1 MYFYLDPTALKLTMK
16 WIIDLFAS
24 TLGRKLL
31 MSLTGL
37 FLILFLVVHLAGNM
51 QLLKDDNGEAF
62 NAYAHFM
69 GHNALIQ
76 TISRANFAFIILHII
91 ISFVLTLR
99 NRGARGPEGYAVKS
113 GKSSIWASRNMGILG
128 TLVLI
133 FLVIHLKDFW
143 GESKFGDLKEATYGD
158 ENYGDLYAVVHYWF
172 GIGWY
177 VALYVFCMCA
187 LAFHL
192 WHGFASA
199 FQTLG
204 LRHQKYT
211 PLINF
216 VGKTFAIVIPAL
228 FAWIPIAIYF
238 RF

>member
-1 MYFYLDPTALKLTMK
+1 MK

-24 TLGRKLL
+24 TLGRKVL
-31 MSLTGL
+31 MSLTGI
-37 FLILFLVVHLAGNM
+37 FLIAFLAVHLAGNL
-51 QLLKDDNGEAF
+51 QLLKHDNGEAF
-62 NAYAHFM
+62 NRYAEFM
-69 GHNALIQ
+69 GHNPLIQ
-76 TISRANFAFIILHII
+76 TISKLNFFFIILHIVVSTI
-91 ISFVLTLR
+91 LTMR

-128 TLVLI
+128 TLILI

-143 GESKFGDLKEATYGD
+143 GESKFGSLQTTTYGD
-158 ENYGDLYAVVHYWF
+158 ESYGDLYAQVYYWF
-172 GIGWY
+172 GKGWY

-192 WHGFASA
+192 WHGFQSA
-199 FQTLG
+199 FQTFG

-216 VGKTFAIVIPAL
+216 VGKAFAIVIPAL
-228 FAWIPIAIYF
+228 FAWIPIAIF
-238 RF
+238 LQL

>member
-1 MYFYLDPTALKLTMK
+1 MK

-31 MSLTGL
+31 MGLTGL
-37 FLILFLVVHLAGNM
+37 FLIMFLVVHLAGNM

-62 NAYAHFM
+62 NAYAEFM

-76 TISRANFAFIILHII
+76 LISKANFGFIILHIL
-91 ISFVLTLR
+91 ISLFLTMK
-99 NRGARGPEGYAVKS
+99 NRDARGPEGYASNAKK
-113 GKSSIWASRNMGILG
+113 KSSIWASRNMGILG
-128 TLVLI
+128 TLILI

-143 GESKFGDLKEATYGD
+143 GESKFGDLKTATYGD
-158 ENYGDLYAVVHYWF
+158 ENYGDLYAQVVYWF
-172 GIGWY
+172 GKGWY

-204 LRHQKYT
+204 LRHPKYT
-211 PLINF
+211 PIITF
-216 VGKTFAIVIPAL
+216 VGRAFAIIVPAL
-228 FAWIPIAIYF
+228 FAWIPISLF
-238 RF
+238 FQL

>member
-1 MYFYLDPTALKLTMK
+1 MK

-31 MSLTGL
+31 MGLTGL
-37 FLILFLVVHLAGNM
+37 FLISFLAVHLAGNL
-51 QLLKDDNGEAF
+51 QLLKHDNGEAF
-62 NAYAHFM
+62 NHYAEFM
-69 GHNALIQ
+69 GTNPLIQ
-76 TISRANFAFIILHII
+76 TIAKLNFAFILLHAIVSLIL
-91 ISFVLTLR
+91 TMR
-99 NRGARGPEGYAVKS
+99 NRDARGPEGYKATPKKKS
-113 GKSSIWASRNMGILG
+113 AIWASRNMGILG
-128 TLVLI
+128 TLILI
-133 FLVIHLKDFW
+133 FLVVHLKDFW
-143 GESKFGDLKEATYGD
+143 GVSKFGTLQTTTYG
-158 ENYGDLYAVVHYWF
+158 EESYGDLYALVVEWF
-172 GIGWY
+172 QKGWY

-199 FQTLG
+199 FQTFG

-216 VGKTFAIVIPAL
+216 VGRAFAIIVPAL

-238 RF
+238 HL

>member
-1 MYFYLDPTALKLTMK
+1 MK
-16 WIIDLFAS
+16 WILDLFSS

-31 MSLTGL
+31 MALTGI
-37 FLILFLVVHLAGNM
+37 FLILFLVVHLIGNL
-51 QLLKDDNGEAF
+51 QLLKDDGGVAF
-62 NAYAHFM
+62 NRYAEFM

-76 TISRANFAFIILHII
+76 LIAKGNFFFILLHI
-91 ISFVLTLR
+91 FVSLGLTIR
-99 NRGARGPEGYAVKS
+99 NRGARGPEGYAVTS

-128 TLVLI
+128 TLILI

-143 GESKFGDLKEATYGD
+143 GQSKFGTLQPQSVDGEEYG
-158 ENYGDLYAVVHYWF
+158 NLFAVVEEWF
-172 GIGWY
+172 HVGWY
-177 VALYVFCMCA
+177 VALYVFCMGA

-211 PLINF
+211 PIIKF
-216 VGKTFAIVIPAL
+216 VGRAFAIIVPAL
-228 FAWIPIAIYF
+228 FAMIPLVMF
-238 RF
+238 FKR

>member
-1 MYFYLDPTALKLTMK
+1 MK

-24 TLGRKLL
+24 SLGRKLL
-31 MSLTGL
+31 MSLTGI
-37 FLILFLVVHLAGNM
+37 FLILFLVIHLIGNL
-51 QLLKDDNGEAF
+51 QLLKADNGEAF
-62 NAYAHFM
+62 NRYAEFM

-76 TISRANFAFIILHII
+76 LIAKGNFAFIILHVIFSLI
-91 ISFVLTLR
+91 LTRR
-99 NRGARGPEGYAVKS
+99 NRTARGPEGYAVNS
-113 GKSSIWASRNMGILG
+113 GKSSIWQSRNMGILG

-143 GESKFGDLKEATYGD
+143 GESKFGSLAQSTYESG
-158 ENYGDLYAVVHYWF
+158 EYADLYAQVAYWF
-172 GIGWY
+172 TKGWY
-177 VALYVFCMCA
+177 VSLYVFSMVA

-192 WHGFASA
+192 WHGFSSA

-216 VGKTFAIVIPAL
+216 VGKTFAIVVPAL
-228 FAWIPIAIYF
+228 FAWIPIAMYF
-238 RF
+238 HL

>member
-1 MYFYLDPTALKLTMK
+1 MK

-31 MSLTGL
+31 MSLTGI
-37 FLILFLVVHLAGNM
+37 FLILFLVVHLIGNL
-51 QLLKDDNGEAF
+51 QLLKADNGEAF
-62 NAYAHFM
+62 NRYAEFM
-69 GHNALIQ
+69 GNNALIQ
-76 TISRANFAFIILHII
+76 LIAKGNFTFIILHVIVSLI
-91 ISFVLTLR
+91 LTIR
-99 NRGARGPEGYAVKS
+99 NRRSRGPEGYAVSS
-113 GKSSIWASRNMGILG
+113 GKSSIWSSRNMGILG
-128 TLVLI
+128 TFVLI

-143 GESKFGDLKEATYGD
+143 GESKFGSLRMQAYG
-158 ENYGDLYAVVHYWF
+158 ENEYADLYFQVTYWF
-172 GIGWY
+172 SKGWY
-177 VALYVFCMCA
+177 VALYVFCMAA

-216 VGKTFAIVIPAL
+216 VGKTFAVVVPAL
-228 FAWIPIAIYF
+228 FAWIPIAMYF
-238 RF
+238 HL

>member
-1 MYFYLDPTALKLTMK
+1 MK

-31 MSLTGL
+31 MGLTGL
-37 FLILFLVVHLAGNM
+37 FLIMFLVVHLAGNM

-62 NAYAHFM
+62 NAYAEFM

-76 TISRANFAFIILHII
+76 LISKANFGFIILHIL
-91 ISFVLTLR
+91 ISLFLTMK
-99 NRGARGPEGYAVKS
+99 NRDARGPEGYASNAKK
-113 GKSSIWASRNMGILG
+113 KSSIWASRNMGILG
-128 TLVLI
+128 TLILI

-143 GESKFGDLKEATYGD
+143 GESKFGDLKTATYGD
-158 ENYGDLYAVVHYWF
+158 ENYGDLYAQVVYWF
-172 GIGWY
+172 GKGWY

-204 LRHQKYT
+204 LRHPKYT
-211 PLINF
+211 PIITF
-216 VGKTFAIVIPAL
+216 VGRAFAIIVPAL
-228 FAWIPIAIYF
+228 FAWIPISLF
-238 RF
+238 FHL

>member
-1 MYFYLDPTALKLTMK
+1 MK

-31 MSLTGL
+31 MSLTGI
-37 FLILFLVVHLAGNM
+37 FLILFLVVHLIGNL
-51 QLLKDDNGEAF
+51 QLLKADNGEAF
-62 NAYAHFM
+62 NRYAEFM

-76 TISRANFAFIILHII
+76 LIAKGNFTFIILHVVVSLI
-91 ISFVLTLR
+91 LTVR
-99 NRGARGPEGYAVKS
+99 NRRARGPEGYAVS
-113 GKSSIWASRNMGILG
+113 TGKSSIWSSRNMGILG

-143 GESKFGDLKEATYGD
+143 GESKFGSLNMRAYD
-158 ENYGDLYAVVHYWF
+158 EGEYADLYFQVAYWF
-172 GIGWY
+172 QKGWY
-177 VALYVFCMCA
+177 VALYVVCMGA

-216 VGKTFAIVIPAL
+216 VGKAFAVVVPAL
-228 FAWIPIAIYF
+228 FAWIPIAMYF
-238 RF
+238 HL